1 LWRAAIGC
9 REPSMK
15 KNRSVLTLL
24 FCAVASL
31 PLYAEGIDRIFH
43 FDNDWVL
50 KIDLKKFSIQKNEY
64 VYERSFRN
72 IYAFRDNG
80 LIVSVFVEPAA
91 EEGDSTVAR
100 QYYTG
105 KLSQSPLTKTQV
117 KVSEKGEIAFYE
129 YFVPKFR
136 DQDINQ
142 QHMNMYIARDN
153 LWIDIHISKV
163 NYSHADRALFDA
175 VINSVKIEP
184 KSAYDYFAAGSYMY
198 RDKKYANAVKYYS
211 SALDLEARKRTLEND
226 VWYALV
232 DNLGISLVLSGD
244 AAKAK
249 EVFLF
254 GIKKNPDYAL
264 FYYNLACTFGEES
277 DTANAVKYLKQA
289 KSVAKKTGLKLP
301 DAKTDTSFDKIR
313 GTKEFSALMD

>member
-1 LWRAAIGC
+1 MLI
-9 REPSMK
+9 
-15 KNRSVLTLL
+15 LL
-24 FCAVASL
+24 FCSTL
-31 PLYAEGIDRIFH
+31 MPLRAEGIDRIFH

-64 VYERSFRN
+64 VYEKSFRN
-72 IYAFRDNG
+72 IYAFHDNG
-80 LIVSVFVEPAA
+80 LIVSVFVELAA
-91 EEGDSTVAR
+91 QEGDSTVAR
-100 QYYTG
+100 QYYTE
-105 KLSQSPLTKTQV
+105 KLSQSPLAKTQE
-117 KVSEKGEIAFYE
+117 KMSEKGDAAIYE

-136 DQDINQ
+136 EQEINQ
-142 QHMNMYIARDN
+142 QHLNMYIARDN
-153 LWIDIHISKV
+153 LWIDIHISKI

-198 RDKKYANAVKYYS
+198 REKKYANAARYYS
-211 SALDLEARKRTLEND
+211 SALDLEARKRTLANE
-226 VWYALV
+226 VWYALI

-254 GIKKNPDYAL
+254 GIKKNPDYPL
-264 FYYNLACTFGEES
+264 FYYNLACTYGEES

-289 KSVAKKTGLKLP
+289 KSIAKKTGLRIP
-301 DAKTDTSFDKIR
+301 DAKSDTSFDKIR
-313 GTKEFSALMD
+313 NAKEFSALMD

>member
-1 LWRAAIGC
+1 
-9 REPSMK
+9 MK
-15 KNRSVLTLL
+15 KIRPLLTLF

-31 PLYAEGIDRIFH
+31 PLCAEGIDRIFH
-43 FDNDWVL
+43 FDNDWAL

-72 IYAFRDNG
+72 IYAFRENG
-80 LIVSVFVEPAA
+80 LIVSVFIEPAA
-91 EEGDSTVAR
+91 QEGDSSVAR
-100 QYYTG
+100 QYYTER
-105 KLSQSPLTKTQV
+105 LSQSPLAKTQV
-117 KVSEKGEIAFYE
+117 KTSEKGDIAFYE

-153 LWIDIHISKV
+153 LWIDIHISKI

-198 RDKKYANAVKYYS
+198 RDKKYANAARYYS
-211 SALDLEARKRTLEND
+211 SALDLEARKRILDNE

-264 FYYNLACTFGEES
+264 FYYNLACTYGEES
-277 DTANAVKYLKQA
+277 DVANAVKYLKQA
-289 KSVAKKTGLKLP
+289 KAVAKKNSFKLP

-313 GTKEFSALMD
+313 DAKEFTAQME